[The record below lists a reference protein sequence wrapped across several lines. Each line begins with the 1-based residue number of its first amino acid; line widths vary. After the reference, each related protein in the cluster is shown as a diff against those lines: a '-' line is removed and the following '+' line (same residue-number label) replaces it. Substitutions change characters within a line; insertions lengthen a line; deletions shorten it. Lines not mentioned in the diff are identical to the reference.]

1 MALAVGFVAWIL
13 PGKSNKDSAAVLPA
27 TMSTTFDADT
37 SEDQRQAGSRI
48 ERKNVVNRAT
58 EKIEGDWRGRVAGA
72 RPRHNRRVV
81 AHHACQRLVSHGSR
95 RASWRMRRV
104 YPDAGDA
111 YSSE

>member
-1 MALAVGFVAWIL
+1 MALAVGFEAWIL

-58 EKIEGDWRGRVAGA
+58 EKIEETGEDAWQEQGQDTIGE
-72 RPRHNRRVV
+72 
-81 AHHACQRLVSHGSR
+81 
-95 RASWRMRRV
+95 SWRITHVR
-104 YPDAGDA
+104 D
-111 YSSE
+111 S